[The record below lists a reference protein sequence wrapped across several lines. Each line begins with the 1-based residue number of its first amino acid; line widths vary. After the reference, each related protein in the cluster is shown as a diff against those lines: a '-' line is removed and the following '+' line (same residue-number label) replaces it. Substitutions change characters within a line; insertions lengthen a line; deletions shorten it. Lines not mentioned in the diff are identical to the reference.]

1 MMRICFINP
10 TRLPKTVVFNLARH
24 LSKRNF
30 YGVILQPIEFIS
42 YKKASI
48 KENVNNFKIINF
60 PCFFIPRIN
69 YTIPYFPKQ
78 LNIISDLAIKK
89 EIDIIQVADYFYP
102 TSLIPIYIKKRY
114 NIPIIL
120 TVNAIPGY
128 SWFYG
133 NTIVD
138 SLAKIYTYTI
148 GKIILNFYDKIIPI
162 YQTLS
167 NEIINFG
174 VDIEKVYMIPN
185 GVDYNKFNK
194 EQNIEEL
201 KQRWSIKDDEKVLLF
216 VGRLVQVKRV
226 DILIKITIMLLKKGF
241 KIKTIIVGD
250 GPMKKI
256 YENLSI
262 PFKNNIIF
270 TGHIQKKELPKFYQL
285 ADIFVLPS
293 LSEGLPN
300 VILEAA
306 AAGTTSVATSTG
318 GISDII
324 RHEENGFLVKHGNI
338 NSFYHYI
345 KMLIQDEELLK
356 MMGEKIKTYVNRN
369 FNWSIII
376 KKYIEL
382 YKNLSYD

>member
-1 MMRICFINP
+1 MTSICFINP
-10 TRLPKTVVFNLARH
+10 TRLPKTEVFNLARH
-24 LSKRNF
+24 LSRKNF
-30 YGVILQPIEFIS
+30 NGVILQP
-42 YKKASI
+42 
-48 KENVNNFKIINF
+48 KEILLSKSSSTKETVNDFEIINF
-60 PCFFIPRIN
+60 PCFFIPVIN
-69 YTIPYFPKQ
+69 YTIPLLITQ
-78 LNIISDLAIKK
+78 LEIISKIVIQKK
-89 EIDIIQVADYFYP
+89 IDIIQIADYFYP
-102 TSLIPIYIKKRY
+102 TSLLPIYINRRY
-114 NIPIIL
+114 KIPIIL

-133 NTIVD
+133 NDIID

-148 GKIILNFYDKIIPI
+148 GKKIMNFYDIIIPI
-162 YQTLS
+162 YKALS
-167 NEIINFG
+167 NEVVRFG
-174 VDIEKVYMIPN
+174 VDIEKVYTIHN
-185 GVDYNKFNK
+185 GVDFNKFNK
-194 EQNIEEL
+194 EQNTREL
-201 KQRWSIKDDEKVLLF
+201 KQRLSIKEDEKVLLF

-226 DILIKITIMLLKKGF
+226 DILIKVTIMLLREGF

-250 GPMKKI
+250 GPMKKF

-270 TGHIQKKELPKFYQL
+270 TGYIQKEELPKFYQL
-285 ADIFVLPS
+285 ADVLVLPS

-324 RHEENGFLVKHGNI
+324 RHEENGFLVKDENI

-345 KMLIQDEELLK
+345 KMLIQDDELLK
-356 MMGEKIKTYVNRN
+356 IMGKKIKIYVNRN
-369 FNWSIII
+369 FDWSKII

-382 YKNLSYD
+382 YTKLSCR